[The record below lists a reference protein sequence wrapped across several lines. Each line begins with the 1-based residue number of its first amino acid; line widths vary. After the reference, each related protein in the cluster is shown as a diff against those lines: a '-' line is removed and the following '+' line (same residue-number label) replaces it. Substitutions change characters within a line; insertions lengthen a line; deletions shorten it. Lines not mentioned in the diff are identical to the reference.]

1 VAARF
6 GDRVRFDFD
15 TRQQFDSFVQHP
27 LRCEHQFEIPPGN
40 YRFKLIFRT
49 GKDRFGGIETPLA
62 VDPVDAAQISMSAI
76 ALSHDVQPISQ
87 DAADEAVEEGRKP
100 LIFRGN
106 QVMIAGSDVLPRT
119 GNAEAYFEIYEP
131 LAAGNEPVQLT
142 MQPAPARRTEQPT
155 EMGLRRYQLEHPGEV
170 RQRRDSGRAQIA
182 GCDLP
187 AWKVSRRADR
197 ERFRRWRNRPQR
209 AIPDGMKRCAPGRP
223 RPCPGHRVLLRPLTR
238 HIGSLSAAATAG
250 RHRRR
255 RNSGCE
261 TRIGVISQ
269 KPTWDS

>member
-27 LRCEHQFEIPPGN
+27 LGYEHQFEIPPGN

-142 MQPAPARRTEQPT
+142 MQLRLLDAQSNQQKWDWPLQLQQRQTKSNKDCCAAAGTSYIFGFGAR
-155 EMGLRRYQLEHPGEV
+155 
-170 RQRRDSGRAQIA
+170 
-182 GCDLP
+182 
-187 AWKVSRRADR
+187 SRRAIFANYR
-197 ERFRRWRNRPQR
+197 TLFLAAMR
-209 AIPDGMKRCAPGRP
+209 GCAPRKLPTASLKPAVGHIRP
-223 RPCPGHRVLLRPLTR
+223 
-238 HIGSLSAAATAG
+238 
-250 RHRRR
+250 
-255 RNSGCE
+255 
-261 TRIGVISQ
+261 
-269 KPTWDS
+269 